1 MKHVIGKRNGKT
13 IVSGGGSLEEQNN
26 NLKHWEVLDVES
38 SPMKDRYNKRIKI
51 DPQDIFLI
59 HTYAATMMDTFCVC
73 DYRTVNVI
81 GEIEKFP
88 EKYIEYVMGEPV
100 ENSAINTENII
111 ETYSGC
117 SIYRPIKGN
126 DGTWEFIVPVA
137 NGVTILDKMDQNN
150 QQFWLCIGFPFHYK
164 VSENSDGD
172 VFVKAAPNGT
182 GIDACEKKYNIFDS
196 ELRNSFYKKPSDT
209 AIETDMI
216 YKLQRNA
223 HIQNFSLTIDTT
235 SGSDAIIKKL
245 NVVDDNVNWLS
256 NDISSKYNN
265 LMIDEDVILY
275 PKGVENGNNSKI
287 FEFPKM
293 RIRFKALTDDA

>member
-13 IVSGGGSLEEQNN
+13 IVSGGGSLEEQKN
-26 NLKHWEVLDVES
+26 NLKHWEVLDEES

-51 DPQDIFLI
+51 DPQDVFLI
-59 HTYAATMMDTFCVC
+59 HTYAATALDTFCIA

-88 EKYIEYVMGEPV
+88 EKHVEYDAMGEPV

-111 ETYSGC
+111 EIYSGC

-126 DGTWEFIVPVA
+126 DGIWEFIVPVA
-137 NGVTILDKMDQNN
+137 YGPTILDKMDQNG
-150 QQFWLCIGFPFHYK
+150 QQFWLCVGFPFHYK

-196 ELRNSFYKKPSDT
+196 ELRSVFYKKPSDT
-209 AIETDMI
+209 AIETNMI
-216 YKLQRNA
+216 YVLQRNA
-223 HIQNFSLTIDTT
+223 QVQNFSLTIDTA
-235 SGSDAIIKKL
+235 SGSNAIIKNL
-245 NVVDDNVNWLS
+245 NVVDDNVNWMS
-256 NDISSKYNN
+256 NNISSKYNN
-265 LMIDEDVILY
+265 LMIDEDVIPY
-275 PKGVENGNNSKI
+275 PYGGNDNLKI

-293 RIRFKALTDDA
+293 RIKFKALTDGA